1 MSNELRQ
8 RKMEKE
14 SETVDSAPEEAPL
27 PHLREIGMAD
37 FVTMC
42 NAVCGTASIF
52 LCLNYL
58 ENDYYEKYLRL
69 SFILLPVGLF
79 CDLIDGYI
87 ARKRYSS
94 PFGGDLD
101 SLADLIS
108 FGVAPACLG
117 FTLGLRGIWDS
128 AILIVFVLCGLSRL
142 ARYNVTADLIS
153 NELGKVPYYEGL
165 PIPSS
170 LILVFILFLVYM
182 DDSIGNDKIW
192 GGKMEVYPG
201 HFHPFSLLYLI
212 EGLLMISQVKIPKL

>member
-1 MSNELRQ
+1 
-8 RKMEKE
+8 MEKE
-14 SETVDSAPEEAPL
+14 SETPDASTKEAVL

-79 CDLIDGYI
+79 CDLVDGYI

-108 FGVAPACLG
+108 FGVAPACLV

-142 ARYNVTADLIS
+142 ARCKYTTNVAQF
-153 NELGKVPYYEGL
+153 Y
-165 PIPSS
+165 
-170 LILVFILFLVYM
+170 
-182 DDSIGNDKIW
+182 
-192 GGKMEVYPG
+192 
-201 HFHPFSLLYLI
+201 
-212 EGLLMISQVKIPKL
+212 

>member
-1 MSNELRQ
+1 MAYDLRSRKKNEDP
-8 RKMEKE
+8 KE
-14 SETVDSAPEEAPL
+14 SKGKGTVCENDNDAEEPKL

-37 FVTMC
+37 VVTMG
-42 NAVCGTASIF
+42 NAMCGTASIF

-69 SFILLPVGLF
+69 SFVLLPLGLF
-79 CDLIDGYI
+79 FDVIDGWV

-128 AILIVFVLCGLSRL
+128 AILIIFVLCGLSRL
-142 ARYNVTADLIS
+142 ARCKN
-153 NELGKVPYYEGL
+153 
-165 PIPSS
+165 
-170 LILVFILFLVYM
+170 
-182 DDSIGNDKIW
+182 
-192 GGKMEVYPG
+192 
-201 HFHPFSLLYLI
+201 
-212 EGLLMISQVKIPKL
+212 